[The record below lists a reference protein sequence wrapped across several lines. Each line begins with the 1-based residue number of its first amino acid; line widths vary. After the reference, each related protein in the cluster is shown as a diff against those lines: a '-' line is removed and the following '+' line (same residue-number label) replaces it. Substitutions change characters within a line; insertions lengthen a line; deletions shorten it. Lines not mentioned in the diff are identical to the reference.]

1 MHPQSDP
8 KVLLNAVSPLERGSH
23 VSSETLEFHKRLPGY
38 APTPVFSVPG
48 LAERL
53 GIGTVLVDD
62 ESERLGLPAFK
73 MLGASWASYRSII
86 ERTGI
91 DPTGWST
98 IEELAALVRPHLPLT
113 LATATDGNHG
123 RAVARFAR
131 LVGLDARIWVPVGT
145 VDARIAAIESEGA
158 TVSVTDGTYDDAV
171 AEVASVQD
179 DRTLVVSDTSW
190 PGYEIV
196 PQWVIDGYSTMMS
209 EVEEQTS
216 AGGLPDPTVIVAPL
230 GVGALGA
237 AIASHYADHEP
248 RPVII
253 GAEPTNAACVMAAF
267 EAGEVVTIP
276 GPHDTIMVGLSC
288 GTASP
293 IAFPTI
299 KAALSATVS
308 MDDEWAEESMR
319 LLATEGIVAGETGAA
334 AFATLL
340 ALVDRRPDLREEL
353 NLGPNDVA
361 LVIVTEGAT
370 DPVNYRAI
378 VGVDPDA
385 VRRQGWGRKSEV
397 GTLDS

>member
-53 GIGTVLVDD
+53 GIGTVLIDD

-86 ERTGI
+86 ECTGI

-98 IEELAALVRPHLPLT
+98 IEELAALVRPYLPLT

-145 VDARIAAIESEGA
+145 VDARIEAIESEGA

-171 AEVASVQD
+171 AEAASVQD

-196 PQWVIDGYSTMMS
+196 PQWVI
-209 EVEEQTS
+209 
-216 AGGLPDPTVIVAPL
+216 IVAPL

-308 MDDEWAEESMR
+308 IDDEWAEESMR
-319 LLATEGIVAGETGAA
+319 LLAAEGIVAGETGAA

-340 ALVDRRPDLREEL
+340 ALVDRRPDLRAGL

-385 VRRQGWGRKSEV
+385 VRRQGWSRKSEV